1 MAKTKLSSAPLAED
15 SHQRRLLAK
24 ALSNPMTDSR
34 AFTEP
39 SKYHIGEDVEV
50 LTMFEAR
57 CGMGNFNRRDMFK
70 VVLVLEGENELH
82 YATRSFH
89 IDRPALVFT
98 NRLIP
103 YAWDVHEGFN
113 EQQGYLCCFSES
125 FLHSAMR
132 GVSLKDSVLYKV
144 EGNPVYFLNEEQV
157 RYFSDAFTRM
167 RRDLESEYA
176 HKEDLLRNQLSIIIH
191 EAARLEPATP
201 QHAAVNAAERIT
213 SLFQNLLEVQFPIT
227 AQQREPVLKSASDYA
242 DRMAI
247 HVNHL
252 NAMVKEVT
260 GKSTTTL
267 INERL
272 VTEAQLLLAHTNWG
286 VGEIA
291 YSLGFEYPT
300 YFNNFF
306 KKHTSVTP
314 LTFRRAQTTQLQE
327 VSDSAN

>member
-1 MAKTKLSSAPLAED
+1 MAKTKPQPSSLADD

-39 SKYHIGEDVEV
+39 SMYHIGEEVEV
-50 LTMFEAR
+50 LTMHEAR
-57 CGMGNFNRRDMFK
+57 CGLGTFNRRDKFK
-70 VVLVLEGENELH
+70 VVLVLEGTNELH
-82 YATRSFH
+82 YANRGYL

-103 YAWDVHEGFN
+103 YAWEVPEGFN
-113 EQQGYLCCFSES
+113 EQHGYLCCFSES

-132 GVSLKDSVLYKV
+132 GVSLKDLVLYKV
-144 EGNPVYFLNEEQV
+144 DGNPVYYLNEEQV
-157 RYFSDAFTRM
+157 RYFTDAFTRM

-227 AQQREPVLKSASDYA
+227 AQLREPVLKSASDYA
-242 DRMAI
+242 ERMAV

-260 GKSTTTL
+260 GKPTTAH

-272 VTEAQLLLAHTNWG
+272 VTEAQLLLAHTDWG

-306 KKHTSVTP
+306 KKHTGTTP
-314 LTFRRAQTTQLQE
+314 LTFRRAQAPAVL
-327 VSDSAN
+327 

>member
-1 MAKTKLSSAPLAED
+1 
-15 SHQRRLLAK
+15 
-24 ALSNPMTDSR
+24 MTDSR
-34 AFTEP
+34 AFAQP
-39 SKYHIGEDVEV
+39 AVYHIGEDVEV
-50 LTMFEAR
+50 LTMHEAR
-57 CGMGNFNRRDMFK
+57 CGLGNFNRRDMFK
-70 VVLVLEGENELH
+70 CVLVMEGTNELH
-82 YATRSFH
+82 YATRSYTV
-89 IDRPALVFT
+89 DRPALVFT

-103 YAWDVHEGFN
+103 YAWEVPAGFN

-144 EGNPVYFLNEEQV
+144 DGNPVYLLDDEQV
-157 RYFSDAFTRM
+157 RYFTDAFTRM

-191 EAARLEPATP
+191 EAARLAPATA
-201 QHAAVNAAERIT
+201 QHVPVNAAERIT
-213 SLFQNLLEVQFPIT
+213 ALFMNLLEVQFPIT
-227 AQQREPVLKSASDYA
+227 AQLREPVLKSAGDYA
-242 DRMAI
+242 ARMAV

-260 GKSTTTL
+260 GKPTTAH

-272 VTEAQLLLAHTNWG
+272 VMEAQLLLSHTDWG

-306 KKHTSVTP
+306 KKHTGTTP
-314 LTFRRAQTTQLQE
+314 LTFRRAHVPAAT
-327 VSDSAN
+327 A

>member
-1 MAKTKLSSAPLAED
+1 MATTKPQSAPLAED

-34 AFTEP
+34 AFSQP
-39 SKYHIGEDVEV
+39 AVYHIGEDVEV
-50 LTMFEAR
+50 LTMHEAR
-57 CGMGNFNRRDMFK
+57 CGLGTFNRRDMFK
-70 VVLVLEGENELH
+70 VVLVLEGTNELH
-82 YATRSFH
+82 YANRSYVV
-89 IDRPALVFT
+89 DRPALVFT

-103 YAWDVHEGFN
+103 YAWEIPEGFH
-113 EQQGYLCCFSES
+113 EQQGFLSCFSES

-132 GVSLKDSVLYKV
+132 GVSLKDLVLYKV
-144 EGNPVYFLNEEQV
+144 DGNPVYFLDDEQV
-157 RYFSDAFTRM
+157 RYFTDAFMRM
-167 RRDLESEYA
+167 RRDLESDYA

-191 EAARLEPATP
+191 EAARLQPATA
-201 QHAAVNAAERIT
+201 QHVPVNAAERIT
-213 SLFQNLLEVQFPIT
+213 ALFQNLLEVQFPIT
-227 AQQREPVLKSASDYA
+227 AQLREPVLKSASDYA
-242 DRMAI
+242 ERMAV

-260 GKSTTTL
+260 GKPTTAH

-272 VTEAQLLLAHTNWG
+272 VTEAQLLLSHTDWG

-306 KKHTSVTP
+306 KKHTGTTP
-314 LTFRRAQTTQLQE
+314 LTFRRAHVPTAT
-327 VSDSAN
+327 ATA

>member
-1 MAKTKLSSAPLAED
+1 MAKTKLPATPLAED
-15 SHQRRLLAK
+15 SHQRRMLAK

-39 SKYHIGEDVEV
+39 QMYHLGEDVEV
-50 LTMFEAR
+50 LTMHEAR
-57 CGMGNFNRRDMFK
+57 CGLGTFNRRDMFK
-70 VVLVLEGENELH
+70 VVLVLEGTNELH
-82 YATRSFH
+82 YANRSYLV
-89 IDRPALVFT
+89 DRPALVFT

-103 YAWDVHEGFN
+103 YAWDVPEGFH

-132 GVSLKDSVLYKV
+132 GVSLKDLVLYKV
-144 EGNPVYFLNEEQV
+144 DGNPVYFLNDEQI
-157 RYFSDAFTRM
+157 RYFTDAFTRM

-191 EAARLEPATP
+191 EAARLAPATP
-201 QHAAVNAAERIT
+201 QHAAANAAERIT

-227 AQQREPVLKSASDYA
+227 AQLREPVLKSASDYA
-242 DRMAI
+242 ERMAV

-260 GKSTTTL
+260 GKSTTAH

-272 VTEAQLLLAHTNWG
+272 VMEAQLLLAHTDWG

-306 KKHTSVTP
+306 KKHTSLTP
-314 LTFRRAQTTQLQE
+314 LTFRRSHVPTAT
-327 VSDSAN
+327 A

>member
-1 MAKTKLSSAPLAED
+1 MADTNPKLPASVKD
-15 SHQRRLLAK
+15 THQRRMLAK
-24 ALSNPMTDSR
+24 ALSNPMTEAR
-34 AFTEP
+34 PFTQP
-39 SKYHIGEDVEV
+39 SPYHIGEDVEV
-50 LTMFEAR
+50 LTMHEAR
-57 CGMGNFNRRDMFK
+57 CGLGNFNRRDKFK
-70 VVLVLEGENELH
+70 VVLVLEGINELH
-82 YATRSFH
+82 YTTRSFG
-89 IDRPALVFT
+89 INQPALVFT

-103 YAWDVHEGFN
+103 YAWEVPEGFN

-132 GVSLKDSVLYKV
+132 GVSLKDTVLYKV
-144 EGNPVYFLNEEQV
+144 EGNPVYFLSEEQA
-157 RYFSDAFTRM
+157 RYFTDAFTRM
-167 RRDLESEYA
+167 RRDLESDYA

-191 EAARLEPATP
+191 EAARLEPATA
-201 QHAAVNAAERIT
+201 QHAPANAAERIT
-213 SLFQNLLEVQFPIT
+213 SLFLNLLEVQFPIT
-227 AQQREPVLKSASDYA
+227 AQMREPVLKSASDYA

-260 GKSTTTL
+260 GKPTSAH

-272 VTEAQLLLAHTNWG
+272 LTEAQLLLAHTDWG

-306 KKHTSVTP
+306 KKHTATTP
-314 LTFRRAQTTQLQE
+314 LTFRRAQVPAAQ
-327 VSDSAN
+327 

>member
-1 MAKTKLSSAPLAED
+1 MAATKPQSAPLAAD
-15 SHQRRLLAK
+15 AHQRRLLAK

-34 AFTEP
+34 AFAQP
-39 SKYHIGEDVEV
+39 YRYHIGDDVEV
-50 LTMFEAR
+50 LTMHEAR
-57 CGMGNFNRRDMFK
+57 CGLGTFSRRDMFK
-70 VVLVLEGENELH
+70 VVLVLEGANELH
-82 YATRSFH
+82 YANRSYLV
-89 IDRPALVFT
+89 DRPALVFT

-103 YAWDVHEGFN
+103 YAWEIPEGFH
-113 EQQGYLCCFSES
+113 EQQGFLSCFSES

-132 GVSLKDSVLYKV
+132 GVSLKELVLYKV
-144 EGNPVYFLNEEQV
+144 DGNPVYFLDDEQV
-157 RYFSDAFTRM
+157 RYFTDAFLRM

-201 QHAAVNAAERIT
+201 QHAPANAAERIT
-213 SLFQNLLEVQFPIT
+213 ALFLNLLEVQFPIT
-227 AQQREPVLKSASDYA
+227 APHSEPVFKSASDYA
-242 DRMAI
+242 DRMAV

-260 GKSTTTL
+260 GKSTTTH

-272 VTEAQLLLAHTNWG
+272 VTEAQLLLSHTDWS
-286 VGEIA
+286 VSEIA

-306 KKHTSVTP
+306 KKHTGTTP
-314 LTFRRAQTTQLQE
+314 LTFRRTHVPAAL
-327 VSDSAN
+327 

>member
-1 MAKTKLSSAPLAED
+1 MAETKPKSAPLAAD
-15 SHQRRLLAK
+15 TNQRRLLAK

-39 SKYHIGEDVEV
+39 QMYHLGEDVEV
-50 LTMFEAR
+50 LTMHEAR
-57 CGMGNFNRRDMFK
+57 CGLGNFNRRDMFK
-70 VVLVLEGENELH
+70 VVLVLEGANELH
-82 YATRSFH
+82 YANRSYLV
-89 IDRPALVFT
+89 DRPALVFT

-103 YAWDVHEGFN
+103 YAWEIPAGFH
-113 EQQGYLCCFSES
+113 EQQGYLSCFSES

-132 GVSLKDSVLYKV
+132 GVSLKDLVLYKV
-144 EGNPVYFLNEEQV
+144 DGNPVYFLDDEQV
-157 RYFSDAFTRM
+157 RYFTDAFTRM
-167 RRDLESEYA
+167 RRDLESDYA

-201 QHAAVNAAERIT
+201 QHVAANAAERIT
-213 SLFQNLLEVQFPIT
+213 ALFQNLLEVQFPIT

-242 DRMAI
+242 ERMAV

-260 GKSTTTL
+260 GKPTTSH

-272 VTEAQLLLAHTNWG
+272 VMEAQLLLAHTNWG

-291 YSLGFEYPT
+291 YSLAFEYPT

-306 KKHTSVTP
+306 KKHTGTTP
-314 LTFRRAQTTQLQE
+314 LTFRRAHVPTTT
-327 VSDSAN
+327 ATA

>member
-1 MAKTKLSSAPLAED
+1 MAKTKLPATPLAED

-24 ALSNPMTDSR
+24 ALSNPMTDSH
-34 AFTEP
+34 AFAEP
-39 SKYHIGEDVEV
+39 QMYHLGEDVEV
-50 LTMFEAR
+50 LTMHEAR
-57 CGMGNFNRRDMFK
+57 CGLGTFNRRDMFK
-70 VVLVLEGENELH
+70 VVLVLEGTNELH
-82 YATRSFH
+82 YANRSYLV
-89 IDRPALVFT
+89 DRPALVFT

-103 YAWDVHEGFN
+103 YAWDVPEGFH

-132 GVSLKDSVLYKV
+132 GVSLKDLVLYKV
-144 EGNPVYFLNEEQV
+144 DGNPVYFLNDEQI
-157 RYFSDAFTRM
+157 RYFTDAFTRM

-201 QHAAVNAAERIT
+201 QHAAANAAERIT

-227 AQQREPVLKSASDYA
+227 AQLREPVLKSASDYA
-242 DRMAI
+242 ERMAV

-260 GKSTTTL
+260 GKSTTAH

-272 VTEAQLLLAHTNWG
+272 VMEAQLLLAHTDWG

-306 KKHTSVTP
+306 KKHTNLTP
-314 LTFRRAQTTQLQE
+314 LTFRRTHLPAAT
-327 VSDSAN
+327 A

>member
-1 MAKTKLSSAPLAED
+1 MSATKPQAAPLAQD

-34 AFTEP
+34 AFAQP
-39 SKYHIGEDVEV
+39 HRYHIGNDVEV
-50 LTMFEAR
+50 LTMHEAR
-57 CGMGNFNRRDMFK
+57 CGLGTFSRRDMFK
-70 VVLVLEGENELH
+70 VVLVLEGANELH
-82 YATRSFH
+82 YANRSYLV
-89 IDRPALVFT
+89 DRPALVFT

-103 YAWDVHEGFN
+103 YAWEIPAGFH
-113 EQQGYLCCFSES
+113 EQQGYLSCFSES

-132 GVSLKDSVLYKV
+132 GVSLKDLVLYKV
-144 EGNPVYFLNEEQV
+144 DGNPVYFLDDEQV
-157 RYFSDAFTRM
+157 RYFTDAFTRM

-201 QHAAVNAAERIT
+201 QHAPANAAERIT
-213 SLFQNLLEVQFPIT
+213 ALFQNLLEVQFPVT
-227 AQQREPVLKSASDYA
+227 APHHEPVLKSASDYA
-242 DRMAI
+242 ERMAV

-260 GKSTTTL
+260 GKPTTSH

-272 VTEAQLLLAHTNWG
+272 VTEAQLLLSHTDWS
-286 VGEIA
+286 VSEIA

-306 KKHTSVTP
+306 KKHTGTTP
-314 LTFRRAQTTQLQE
+314 LIFRRTHVPATL
-327 VSDSAN
+327 

>member
-1 MAKTKLSSAPLAED
+1 M
-15 SHQRRLLAK
+15 LAK
-24 ALSNPMTDSR
+24 ALSNPMTESR
-34 AFTEP
+34 SSSPP
-39 SKYHIGEDVEV
+39 SPYHIGEEVEV
-50 LTMFEAR
+50 LTMHEAR
-57 CGMGNFNRRDMFK
+57 CGLSNFNRRDKFK
-70 VVLVLEGENELH
+70 VVLVLEGANELH
-82 YATRSFH
+82 YATRSFA
-89 IDRPALVFT
+89 IQQPALVFT

-103 YAWDVHEGFN
+103 YAWEVTEGFH

-144 EGNPVYFLNEEQV
+144 EGNPVYFLDAEQA
-157 RYFSDAFTRM
+157 RYFTDAFTRM

-201 QHAAVNAAERIT
+201 RHAPVNAAERIT
-213 SLFQNLLEVQFPIT
+213 SLFLNLLEVQFPVT
-227 AQQREPVLKSASDYA
+227 AQLEEPVLKSARDYA

-260 GKSTTTL
+260 GKPTTTH

-272 VTEAQLLLAHTNWG
+272 LTEAQLLLAHTDWG

-291 YSLGFEYPT
+291 YRLGFGYPT

-306 KKHTSVTP
+306 KKRTGTTP
-314 LTFRRAQTTQLQE
+314 LTFRRAQA
-327 VSDSAN
+327 SATFA